1 MTGDK
6 KQNDRDGSKKSA
18 TTPPTTTTTTAT
30 ATSAPNRTTTNKT
43 FLADN
48 ADPTIRNKPGSGV
61 A

>member
-6 KQNDRDGSKKSA
+6 KQNDRDGSKKA
-18 TTPPTTTTTTAT
+18 TAPTTTTPTTAT
-30 ATSAPNRTTTNKT
+30 STSTPNRTTNTT